1 MEIEDDWEPYVKI
14 NIFNQNLLAYCD
26 IGSMISTMPKTVYD
40 SLKLVSMVDLRSFH
54 DHSNGNL
61 YEIKGEVK
69 NLQVQFGKRDAAVDF
84 FIMES
89 TNQGN
94 IVLGRD
100 FLRAMKGFIDVGKG
114 KIHLRGKPRIFFL
127 GRIRMS
133 LLESNLKAFMI
144 MMIFVNFDFLFLPHA

>member
-1 MEIEDDWEPYVKI
+1 
-14 NIFNQNLLAYCD
+14 
-26 IGSMISTMPKTVYD
+26 
-40 SLKLVSMVDLRSFH
+40 MVDLPCLH

-69 NLQVQFGKRDAAVDF
+69 NFQVQFGKRDAAVDF

-100 FLRAMKGFIDVGKG
+100 FLQAMKGFIDIGKG
-114 KIHLRGKPRIFFL
+114 QICLCGKAKFTYLFSRKNKNELIENSSEIL
-127 GRIRMS
+127 GDS
-133 LLESNLKAFMI
+133 D
-144 MMIFVNFDFLFLPHA
+144 DFREL